1 MNKVIFKKSYFSGP
15 IAEWGGNWSSKSKYR
30 ECGPLLFPGAIPQL
44 NPLNPIP
51 QLALQG
57 PRQIKNCSGILGV
70 FQVGGKFC
78 NFELQIS
85 TPLLTLNSVLLSGV
99 TAVAGGLQ
107 S

>member
-1 MNKVIFKKSYFSGP
+1 MFLDPF
-15 IAEWGGNWSSKSKYR
+15 
-30 ECGPLLFPGAIPQL
+30 LQL

-51 QLALQG
+51 QLALQS

-70 FQVGGKFC
+70 FQVGGGFC
-78 NFELQIS
+78 NFLQIS
-85 TPLLTLNSVLLSGV
+85 TPLLTFISVLLSGV

>member
-1 MNKVIFKKSYFSGP
+1 MSL
-15 IAEWGGNWSSKSKYR
+15 YR
-30 ECGPLLFPGAIPQL
+30 ETGPPLFPEATPQL

-51 QLALQG
+51 LLALQS

-70 FQVGGKFC
+70 SQVGGKFC
-78 NFELQIS
+78 NLELQIS